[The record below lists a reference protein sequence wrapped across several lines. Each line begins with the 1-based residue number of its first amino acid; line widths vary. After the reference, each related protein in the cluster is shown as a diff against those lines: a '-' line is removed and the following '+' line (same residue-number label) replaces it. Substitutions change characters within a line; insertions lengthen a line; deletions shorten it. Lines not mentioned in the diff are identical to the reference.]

1 MTDEIIQMITVWS
14 AIGLV
19 INVEADENKRY
30 LFVFRGLRKIQ
41 NNPFTKGKKKKK
53 TQYEG
58 AFKTQEGKN
67 LIFYREIDSL
77 TSLIK
82 TTAY

>member
-1 MTDEIIQMITVWS
+1 MMTDEIIQMITVWS

-41 NNPFTKGKKKKK
+41 NNPFTKGKKKK

>member
-19 INVEADENKRY
+19 INVEADENKTY
-30 LFVFRGLRKIQ
+30 LFVFRGLRKMQ
-41 NNPFTKGKKKKK
+41 NNPFTKGKKKTH

>member
-1 MTDEIIQMITVWS
+1 MMTDEIIQMITVWS

-53 TQYEG
+53 N
-58 AFKTQEGKN
+58 A
-67 LIFYREIDSL
+67 I
-77 TSLIK
+77 
-82 TTAY
+82 

>member
-1 MTDEIIQMITVWS
+1 MMTDEIIQMITVWS

-19 INVEADENKRY
+19 INVEADEIKTY
-30 LFVFRGLRKIQ
+30 LFVFRGLRKMQ
-41 NNPFTKGKKKKK
+41 NNPFTKGKK

>member
-53 TQYEG
+53 RNMK
-58 AFKTQEGKN
+58 AHLKHR
-67 LIFYREIDSL
+67 REKI
-77 TSLIK
+77 
-82 TTAY
+82 